1 MNRFMLGVSKALL
14 TLIVVVAVVSTA
26 LTFILLNRRGE
37 IPQSVTTG
45 SSLSLTTS
53 LSTSQVSNQQ
63 KFLRIGIGIDADTL
77 DPAGQTT
84 TTVSNIVR
92 FMVESLF
99 TIDVDGSVKPL
110 LAESY
115 EVSTDGKEYLIKLRK
130 NVRFQDGTPFN
141 ATAVKLTFERLL
153 DPNVN
158 VPARAYYKII
168 QKVEVIDT
176 YTVKFILKEPY
187 APFITVLA
195 FTQSGILSPKAVFE
209 LGSKISTAPQNI
221 GTGPYKFKEWVKGD
235 RIVLVRNDNYW
246 NGTPYFSELV
256 FKVVPDAQ
264 TRTAMLLAGDLDLI
278 IQPPATDVNILRQR
292 SDVKVVSVASNR
304 VMFIGI
310 NTQWGPFK
318 DVRVRRALN
327 YAVDKEAIVKNVLFG
342 LGQVMDSVLPTYSL
356 GYVKL
361 GPYTYD
367 PAKAKELL
375 KEAGYPN
382 GFKVTLVTPSGRY
395 LFDKQVAEAI
405 AQDLRKIGLEVE
417 VRTYD
422 WPTYVSILLAPLNK
436 TELQL
441 FLLGWSPG
449 SPDPHF
455 YLYQRFHSTQFT
467 PNGFNNFF
475 YANAEVD
482 KLLDEGV
489 KVMDFNLRVEIY
501 RNVSKLIWEDA
512 PNIFL
517 YIQYFVVAYRA
528 DLTGVKVYPY
538 EMIDVIQARLSS

>member
-209 LGSKISTAPQNI
+209 LGSKISTAPQNV

-264 TRTAMLLAGDLDLI
+264 TRIAMLLAGDLDLI

-455 YLYQRFHSTQFT
+455 YLYQRFHSTQIT